1 LRRSAQ
7 LLALRPDL
15 RVENIRGNVDTRVR
29 KLDEGQFDAILLAA
43 AGLRRLG
50 LSGRIA
56 ELLDPEA
63 MCPAVGQ
70 GALAIETR
78 EDGGAARQVCAKL
91 NHLET
96 RVAVTAERAV
106 LASLG
111 GGCQV
116 PIGALAQGMKPVR
129 LRALII
135 SPDGRTLVRGNMETE
150 PERAS
155 EAGRE
160 LGEKLLAQG
169 GRVILEAVYNRPLAD
184 VRGSVQ

>member
-1 LRRSAQ
+1 M
-7 LLALRPDL
+7 
-15 RVENIRGNVDTRVR
+15 R
-29 KLDEGQFDAILLAA
+29 KLDDGQFDAILLAA

-56 ELLDPEA
+56 DLLDPEA

-78 EDGGAARQVCAKL
+78 QDGHARQVCARL

-96 RVAVTAERAV
+96 CVAVTAERAV